1 MATIINIDSE
11 FDYGKLKVV
20 LQKGVQSANL
30 NFMIGSGCSYP
41 AIATLGNIEEE
52 VQDKMDDEEYDDA
65 DIILFNYLKPFA
77 KSVLSLKS
85 LKDEEYKGVLEKYES
100 FLKIISKI
108 LFERKNNIIP
118 KQATIFTTNYDLFVE
133 KASEVFIGSIR
144 LNDGFERNPVLN
156 NRFRFSSS
164 EFFTSVYNT
173 GNLYNYE
180 VQIPSIN
187 LIKLHGSLS
196 WKKSKT
202 DIIFSTKNMEDL
214 LKEWKKL
221 DTEEETDLP
230 EIRALIEK
238 FPVILPTK
246 EKFKDTLFNQIYYD
260 LLRIYANE
268 LDKENTLL
276 IVDGFSFADEHILE
290 ITKRALKNPTLLI
303 IIICFIE
310 DELESFEQK
319 FSSYNNVF
327 IAYAEDKEV
336 DFMKFQDILKG
347 VLPQAEQTETIEDDS
362 ESVDDENE

>member
-1 MATIINIDSE
+1 MATTINIDSE
-11 FDYGKLKVV
+11 LDYGKLKVV

-30 NFMIGSGCSYP
+30 NFMVGSGCSLP

-52 VQDKMDDEEYDDA
+52 VQEKLDEEDYDEA
-65 DIILFNYLKPFA
+65 DTILFNYLEPFA
-77 KSVLSLKS
+77 KSVISLRE
-85 LKDEEYKGVLEKYES
+85 LKDKKFQETLKNYENFLE
-100 FLKIISKI
+100 IISKI
-108 LFERKNNIIP
+108 LFERKNNIIS

-133 KASEVFIGSIR
+133 KASETFIGSIR

-164 EFFTSVYNT
+164 EFFISVYNT

-196 WKKSKT
+196 WKKSNR
-202 DIIFSTKNMEDL
+202 DIVFSTRNMKTL
-214 LKEWKKL
+214 LEEWGKL
-221 DTEEETDLP
+221 DSEKEANLQK
-230 EIRALIEK
+230 IKGFIEK

-290 ITKRALKNPTLLI
+290 ITQRALKNPTLLI

-310 DELESFEQK
+310 DELDSFEQK
-319 FSSYNNVF
+319 FSTYNNVF
-327 IAYAEDKEV
+327 IVYSEENNI
-336 DFMKFQDILKG
+336 DFMAFQKILKG
-347 VLPQAEQTETIEDDS
+347 VLPQAEEEEKIEDDL
-362 ESVDDENE
+362 ESVNDEDE